1 MVVKRKAVLAAVG
14 ALLAWGPCL
23 ASAEQTLDPNA
34 VELAEVKAQLGQIQ
48 QENKALREQ
57 VGRLLTRMEAL
68 ERTGE
73 HVVARSKEAP
83 PAQAMPIETALER
96 AVGPPA
102 FVDVPHLQIRGFA
115 DTQVKA
121 RWTDSEQSNTF
132 VLGAV
137 DFYATSEV
145 TDQVSVL
152 VEADFNS
159 DTENAAT
166 YRLERA
172 LVKYAFSD
180 LLNVTMGRMHVP
192 VGYWNPATHHGNWLD
207 TTIAR
212 PDIALHEA
220 ENGAFIPVHQIGID
234 LSGVQE
240 FSGVDLGYNVGL
252 FNGRGRTVTEV
263 QHVKDKNDGKAVNL
277 RVSLKPHAI
286 EGLTVGGNVWFDEI
300 PSNPPT
306 AARREAINELII
318 GEYATYFH
326 DNVELIGELFN
337 IYHDEKTSGEE
348 FDTVGLYLQGGY
360 RIEKWMPYYR
370 FDYIDVANSDPFYTT
385 PRNLDRIRH
394 TLGVRW
400 DFLPWNAVK
409 VEYGLLKVDQG
420 DDEQALQANWSFAF

>member
-1 MVVKRKAVLAAVG
+1 MEKERLWLVGVTVFLLSAPSAV
-14 ALLAWGPCL
+14 WG
-23 ASAEQTLDPNA
+23 D
-34 VELAEVKAQLGQIQ
+34 ELSELKAQIAQIQ
-48 QENKALREQ
+48 QENQALRQQ
-57 VGRLLTRMEAL
+57 VGTLLPRIEAL
-68 ERTGE
+68 EKPGARA
-73 HVVARSKEAP
+73 VARGAETA
-83 PAQAMPIETALER
+83 PAQETPREPALER
-96 AVGPPA
+96 ELGPPS
-102 FVDVPHLQIRGFA
+102 FIHVPHLNVRGFA
-115 DTQVKA
+115 DTQFNAK
-121 RWTDSEQSNTF
+121 WTDSEQSNTF
-132 VLGAV
+132 AEGAV

-145 TDQVSVL
+145 TDQVSAL

-159 DTENAAT
+159 DTENAVT

-192 VGYWNPATHHGNWLD
+192 VGYWWPATHHGNWLQ
-207 TTIAR
+207 TTINR
-212 PDIALHEA
+212 PDIALSEG
-220 ENGAFIPVHQIGID
+220 ENGAFIPVHQIGIN
-234 LSGVQE
+234 LSGVKE
-240 FSGVDLGYNVGL
+240 FTGVDVAYDAGV

-277 RVSLKPHAI
+277 RVSLHPQAI

-306 AARREAINELII
+306 AARREAINELIL

-326 DNVELIGELFN
+326 DKVELIGELLN
-337 IYHDEKTSGEE
+337 IYHDDKTSGEE

-385 PRNLDRIRH
+385 PRNLDRLRH
-394 TLGVRW
+394 TLGIRW

-409 VEYGLLKVDQG
+409 VEYSRLNVDQG